1 MNSLFFLKIFFLLFA
16 WMKRKEKAS
25 YSSNIEGDGLK
36 SKIWIWIV
44 WIGIVFFKRFTH
56 FVHFIHSCIMYNGG
70 HHVNYLMNFFIYF
83 MLVVGCWDCY
93 CSLLLFLSAI
103 IFVRRSMSFE
113 DVLLCLFFSFYIGFK
128 FGRWL
133 LECRFQVQC
142 EHDSFWGAFRS
153 MMEGYCKKWQVRLG
167 LLVLL
172 AMCIGLLTN
181 SVSEIDTILFE
192 CWWRGFKGLF
202 LVLVDLWRG
211 WWLIRIK

>member
-1 MNSLFFLKIFFLLFA
+1 MKWILCFFLKIFLLLFA
-16 WMKRKEKAS
+16 WMKRMEKAS

-36 SKIWIWIV
+36 CKIWIWIV
-44 WIGIVFFKRFTH
+44 WIGIVFFKCFTN

-70 HHVNYLMNFFIYF
+70 HHVNYLMSFFIYY

-113 DVLLCLFFSFYIGFK
+113 DVFLCLIRLFFSFYIGFK

-142 EHDSFWGAFRS
+142 EHYFFFG
-153 MMEGYCKKWQVRLG
+153 EH
-167 LLVLL
+167 
-172 AMCIGLLTN
+172 
-181 SVSEIDTILFE
+181 SEV
-192 CWWRGFKGLF
+192 WWRATAKSGKFGLDF
-202 LVLVDLWRG
+202 
-211 WWLIRIK
+211 